1 VCGKLLEHGGSS
13 HGLESARPR
22 AHRPRGVVRR
32 AGSVS
37 RAYSGAMQTV
47 SVVVTAH
54 AEGLP
59 DFGPLSVLTEA
70 RPDLL
75 PVLLVLVP
83 AAAYVYGVRR
93 LTARGDRWPVGRS
106 ISFLVGGLGTVAL
119 ATLSG
124 IAAYDTSLFAVHM
137 VQHMMLSMVA
147 TVFLAL
153 GAPVTLALRTLPQR
167 PRGLLLRLLHSR
179 VAEVVSF
186 PLIPWVLF
194 VASPFALYFSGW
206 YAATLDSTVLHEL
219 LHVHFLAVG
228 SLFFWPLL
236 GIDPVPGRSGH
247 PFRMLLVAATL
258 PFHAFLGVAIMSVE
272 PDGRGL
278 LAGQHYLPLHG
289 LAESV
294 FQQQLGGGLLWASG
308 DVIGLL
314 FLAVLLTQWMRASE
328 REAEREDRR
337 LDRLDARAVSAA
349 SAGATPVGS
358 TPVGS
363 TPAGSTA
370 AGSPPTGQGG

>member
-1 VCGKLLEHGGSS
+1 MPGIVTGAVPQAVETA
-13 HGLESARPR
+13 GLVLAHRAGLPEFEMWSIFTVARP
-22 AHRPRGVVRR
+22 G
-32 AGSVS
+32 
-37 RAYSGAMQTV
+37 
-47 SVVVTAH
+47 
-54 AEGLP
+54 
-59 DFGPLSVLTEA
+59 
-70 RPDLL
+70 LL
-75 PVLLVLVP
+75 PLLLVLVP
-83 AAAYVYGVRR
+83 AGVYLYGVRR
-93 LTARGDRWPVGRS
+93 LTARGDAWPLGRTL
-106 ISFLVGGLGTVAL
+106 SFVVGGLGTIAL

-137 VQHMMLSMVA
+137 VQHMLLSMVA

-153 GAPVTLALRTLPQR
+153 GAPVTLALRTLPKG
-167 PRGLLLRLLHSR
+167 PRSVLMRVLHSR
-179 VAEVVSF
+179 FAELVSF

-206 YAATLDSTVLHEL
+206 YEATLTSPVLHEL
-219 LHVHFLAVG
+219 LHLHFLAVG

-278 LAGQHYLPLHG
+278 LAADHYLPIHG

-308 DVIGLL
+308 DVVGLL
-314 FLAVLLTQWMRASE
+314 FLGVLLTQWMRASE

-337 LDRLDARAVSAA
+337 LDRLDASVAA
-349 SAGATPVGS
+349 SDRAQA
-358 TPVGS
+358 
-363 TPAGSTA
+363 
-370 AGSPPTGQGG
+370 